1 MGFSNCLVIVI
12 FNHCEELIA
21 FFSGLAKKKKKKVE
35 THKRIESK
43 ARMSSVSI
51 VSI

>member
-21 FFSGLAKKKKKKVE
+21 FFPILAKKKKKWKLIKE
-35 THKRIESK
+35 LNLRQECQ
-43 ARMSSVSI
+43 AFQ
-51 VSI
+51 

>member
-21 FFSGLAKKKKKKVE
+21 FFPILAKKKKKVE
-35 THKRIESK
+35 THKIIESK